1 MQRGTHEHVIV
12 SDRRSGQRMPMND
25 LAAMRLAT
33 VEDDPRFRH
42 SLALLL
48 RNLPGFVVVASH
60 ASAAPLLAAAR
71 KARELG
77 MPMPWDLVI
86 TDLGLPEISGVELT
100 RELKTLFPQLRVIVL
115 SVFEDPINVL
125 AAICAGADGYLLKGV
140 TGDEMVAKL
149 EQIRQGQS
157 PLSTALAGTLMRLV
171 RESHKNAFS
180 NASLPRD
187 LGLSARQLD
196 VLRGLVDGLSYREI
210 GERHDIATDTVR
222 NHIRQIY
229 STLQVHNVAEAV
241 SYALRHGLA

>member
-1 MQRGTHEHVIV
+1 
-12 SDRRSGQRMPMND
+12 MND
-25 LAAMRLAT
+25 IAAMRLAT
-33 VEDDPRFRH
+33 VEDDPRFRR

-48 RNLPGFVVVASH
+48 GNLPGFSVVASY

-71 KARELG
+71 KIRELG

-86 TDLGLPEISGVELT
+86 TDLGLPEISGAELT
-100 RELKTLFPQLRVIVL
+100 RELKALFPQLRVVVL
-115 SVFEDPINVL
+115 SVFEDPANVL

-140 TGDEMVAKL
+140 TGDEMIAKL
-149 EQIRQGQS
+149 EQIRQGRS

-171 RESHKNAFS
+171 RESHKGALGNAG
-180 NASLPRD
+180 LPRD
-187 LGLSARQLD
+187 LGLSARQLE

-210 GERHDIATDTVR
+210 GERHGIATDTVR

-241 SYALRHGLA
+241 SYALRHGLV